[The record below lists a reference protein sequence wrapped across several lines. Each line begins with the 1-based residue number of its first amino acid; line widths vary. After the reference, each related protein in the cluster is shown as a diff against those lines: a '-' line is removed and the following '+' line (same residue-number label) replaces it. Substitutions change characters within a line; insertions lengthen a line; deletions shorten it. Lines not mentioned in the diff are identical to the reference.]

1 MPRYGCYELRTECDD
16 CGNPVPINGPLRKIQ
31 CSYCMETLKFSPKS
45 VKGLLEDLVN
55 DYHELGE
62 REGRGGTI
70 MSDRT
75 YKYGYWRLPPRC
87 RACEKP
93 LNLEGAP
100 EDGEIACECGRRAT
114 IYPAP
119 DWLKELLP
127 AERVVGG
134 EREGPEGEPPPI
146 WGANEAALEP
156 IVMACPQCGGALKV
170 SQESD
175 RVCRCEYCETQV
187 FIPDALWKRLHPVK
201 KTEEWFILYADPPQP
216 RPKPEP
222 LPPVG
227 PIVSDAPPPPVLTA
241 DPEEVAEQ
249 MRPLGQR
256 PAPVLIVVLGL
267 ALLAGAYFFLVE

>member
-31 CSYCMETLKFSPKS
+31 CSYCMETLAFEPERI
-45 VKGLLEDLVN
+45 KGLLEDLVEE
-55 DYHELGE
+55 YQQLEE
-62 REGRGGTI
+62 RQGRGGTI

-100 EDGEIACECGRRAT
+100 EDGEIVCECGKRT
-114 IYPAP
+114 PIYPAP

-127 AERVVGG
+127 AERVVGA

-146 WGANEAALEP
+146 WGGTEAALEP

-170 SQESD
+170 SQESE

-187 FIPDALWKRLHPVK
+187 FIPDALWRRLHPVK
-201 KTEEWFILYADPPQP
+201 KTEEWFILYSDPHV
-216 RPKPEP
+216 PKPEP
-222 LPPVG
+222 LAPVG
-227 PIVSDAPPPPVLTA
+227 PILSDEPVTTA
-241 DPEEVAEQ
+241 LSETPTEMADRF
-249 MRPLGQR
+249 RPAGQR
-256 PAPVLIVVLGL
+256 TALLVVAALGL
-267 ALLAGAYFFLVE
+267 ALVAGVLLFLAQ

>member
-31 CSYCMETLKFSPKS
+31 CSYCMETLELEPER

-93 LNLEGAP
+93 LDLEGAP
-100 EDGEIACECGRRAT
+100 DDGEIVCACGKRTA

-119 DWLKELLP
+119 DWLKALLP
-127 AERVVGG
+127 AERVVGA
-134 EREGPEGEPPPI
+134 EREGPEGEAPPI
-146 WGANEAALEP
+146 WGSDEAALEP

-187 FIPDALWKRLHPVK
+187 FIPDALWRRLHPVK
-201 KTEEWFILYADPPQP
+201 KTTEWFVLYTDPH
-216 RPKPEP
+216 RAKPAPPE
-222 LPPVG
+222 PVG
-227 PIVSDAPPPPVLTA
+227 PILSDAPVTA
-241 DPEEVAEQ
+241 AISEDPTAMAEQ
-249 MRPLGQR
+249 LRPISQR
-256 PAPVLIVVLGL
+256 WAPILIVVLGL
-267 ALLAGAYFFLVE
+267 SLLAGAFLFLVE